1 MEISTILWI
10 LCGIFNACVIF
21 KRVKLDN
28 AINVLLAAMGICMG
42 PFVTLLILISFWASH
57 SSAVEG
63 RKELREINM
72 EFNARYT
79 RGAAGPDRS
88 GCGFSNE

>member
-28 AINVLLAAMGICMG
+28 AINVLLAAMGVCMG

-63 RKELREINM
+63 HNELSADIRE
-72 EFNARYT
+72 RYDDLLKT
-79 RGAAGPDRS
+79 ES
-88 GCGFSNE
+88 K

>member
-63 RKELREINM
+63 AYNCAYIHSHSK
-72 EFNARYT
+72 A
-79 RGAAGPDRS
+79 
-88 GCGFSNE
+88 FSRVVNS

>member
-63 RKELREINM
+63 RKELSADIRE
-72 EFNARYT
+72 RYDELLKSE
-79 RGAAGPDRS
+79 AK
-88 GCGFSNE
+88 

>member
-28 AINVLLAAMGICMG
+28 AINVLLAAMGVCMG
-42 PFVTLLILISFWASH
+42 PFVTLLILISLWASH
-57 SSAVEG
+57 SSAIEG
-63 RKELREINM
+63 RNELSADIRE
-72 EFNARYT
+72 RYDELLK
-79 RGAAGPDRS
+79 P
-88 GCGFSNE
+88 EVK

>member
-28 AINVLLAAMGICMG
+28 AINVLLAAMGVCMG
-42 PFVTLLILISFWASH
+42 PFVTLLILISLWASH

-63 RKELREINM
+63 RNELSADIRE
-72 EFNARYT
+72 RYYELLK
-79 RGAAGPDRS
+79 P
-88 GCGFSNE
+88 EVK